1 MTTFETADGAVELI
15 DFMPPRDEGADLV
28 PLIRGVRGR
37 VELRTEFIL
46 RFDYGFSV
54 PWIERLE
61 EPGCA
66 PLRGKSKASSE

>member
-1 MTTFETADGAVELI
+1 
-15 DFMPPRDEGADLV
+15 MPPRDEGADLV
-28 PLIRGVRGR
+28 RLIRGVRGR

-61 EPGCA
+61 DAG
-66 PLRGKSKASSE
+66 LRAVAGQVESFERPTPPVPA

>member
-1 MTTFETADGAVELI
+1 VRSWGAPVLKQVSVAHV
-15 DFMPPRDEGADLV
+15 FPRG
-28 PLIRGVRGR
+28 GGR

-61 EPGCA
+61 DAG
-66 PLRGKSKASSE
+66 LRAVAGQVESFERTTPPVPA